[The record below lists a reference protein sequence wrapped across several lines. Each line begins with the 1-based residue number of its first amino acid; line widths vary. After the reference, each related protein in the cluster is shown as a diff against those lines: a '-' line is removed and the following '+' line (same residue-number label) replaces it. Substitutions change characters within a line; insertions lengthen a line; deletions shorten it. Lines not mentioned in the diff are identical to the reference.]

1 VVVVHSMVAGMAA
14 LGAWLASG
22 IGPAPESLPITIA
35 GESAP
40 PPLRIDCP
48 VLDTESRA
56 AFEARARAEM
66 ALLPQPAGEIAV
78 ACERQAAHVG
88 WRAANGWTGQR
99 VVGLNSDSATLVD
112 SLLGAVHALR
122 AGSMTS
128 PPPLV
133 SGDNPAPAPR
143 LAVTVATGASNPA
156 RPAGL
161 RVGLEAALYGEVW
174 EGSMAG
180 GLEGQAGLRFDTRS
194 RWELALTGGWGRGME
209 PAAGIEAHT
218 WSVMAGVAHIPV
230 RNLEVE
236 AGGLW
241 RSLTFT
247 REATT
252 HRHASTAGLYGAV
265 RYVLARG
272 RFAVAV
278 GPHLSLLSSQIVI
291 DVDGTELFRV
301 PRFVTGLSVGGRVD
315 FNR

>member
-1 VVVVHSMVAGMAA
+1 MAA
-14 LGAWLASG
+14 LGAWVASG
-22 IGPAPESLPITIA
+22 ITPAPEAPVVAAA
-35 GESAP
+35 GAG

-88 WRAANGWTGQR
+88 WHAANGWSGHR
-99 VVGLNSDSATLVD
+99 VVGLNSDSATVVD

-122 AGSMTS
+122 TGSLTS

-133 SGDNPAPAPR
+133 SADQPAPAPP
-143 LAVTVATGASNPA
+143 ATVTVAA
-156 RPAGL
+156 RPARTSSTRAPGL
-161 RVGLEAALYGEVW
+161 RVGMEAAVYGEVW

-180 GLEGQAGLRFDTRS
+180 GVEGQGGLRIDTRS
-194 RWELALTGGWGRGME
+194 RWEVALTGGMGRGME
-209 PAAGIEAHT
+209 PAAGIQART
-218 WSVMAGVAHIPV
+218 WSVMVGVAHIPV

-236 AGGLW
+236 TGVLW
-241 RSLTFT
+241 RSLTFS
-247 REATT
+247 RD
-252 HRHASTAGLYGAV
+252 STGEQHTSLTGGIYGAV

-272 RFAVAV
+272 RFAMAV
-278 GPHLSLLSSQIVI
+278 GPHLSLLANQIVI
-291 DVDGTELFRV
+291 DADGTEVFRV
-301 PRFVTGLSVGGRVD
+301 PRFVTGLSLGGRVD